1 MDTNSSIFGQLA
13 AAVILT
19 ASLFCA
25 EVSAQNNFS
34 LDMLNPG
41 EIMVNLNANEQT
53 EVEQDML
60 HAGLVYTAR
69 GRDQVAVQ
77 DEVNRVMA
85 DVQEVLEDSA
95 VESSIQ
101 RYYVHQIQP
110 NRPTRG
116 DLDNSL
122 WQGRQGVQL
131 TSQNSAA
138 LLELVTD
145 LQELGLTMSGMNYS
159 LSPQRQEE
167 VADTLMS
174 AALTKLRNRAE
185 ATAAAMGKSGVEIVE
200 ITMNSS
206 GGGGYY
212 RGLSTAMAMESS
224 MDVATPVAEPG
235 LTTVSFN
242 VSARAILLP

>member
-1 MDTNSSIFGQLA
+1 MDTKYLFFRQVF
-13 AAVILT
+13 AAVMLT
-19 ASLFCA
+19 AGLSCA
-25 EVSAQNNFS
+25 QVSAQNNFS

-53 EVEQDML
+53 EVEQDTL

-69 GRDQVAVQ
+69 GRDQVVVQ

-85 DVQEVLEDSA
+85 EVQASLEGSE

-116 DLDNSL
+116 DLDNPM

-131 TSQNSAA
+131 TSQDSAA
-138 LLELVTD
+138 LLELAAD

-159 LSPQRQEE
+159 LSPRRQEE

-174 AALTKLRNRAE
+174 AALEKLRSRAE
-185 ATAAAMGKSGVEIVE
+185 ATAAAMGKSSVEIVE